1 LNGLYGLRQI
11 ETYLFGL
18 LFLKDVVK
26 IDENHFHN
34 NFDSQL
40 ENKPESNFWRPDDFN
55 QTTLISCLRIIFKID
70 GIEDLDSKM
79 FEQAMKFRKIWEN
92 LNKLTVLVFILDRPT
107 FFFFFSIILYS
118 LEL

>member
-1 LNGLYGLRQI
+1 M
-11 ETYLFGL
+11 
-18 LFLKDVVK
+18 KDVVK

-40 ENKPESNFWRPDDFN
+40 ENKPESNFWRPDDFS
-55 QTTLISCLRIIFKID
+55 QTTLISCLKNIFKID
-70 GIEDLDSKM
+70 GIEDL
-79 FEQAMKFRKIWEN
+79 EQAMKFRKIWEY
-92 LNKLTVLVFILDRPT
+92 LKKLTVLVFIRARPT